1 MKPNTLPVR
10 RTPVSKGVFK
20 RLNAV
25 TRSRRQRVA
34 AAATMD
40 GEHEDNSSKIS
51 GALTIIFLIHIVA
64 IGLIFFHQRF
74 LDNRSSETSET
85 PVAVTPV
92 HVAPVVRSQEN
103 LPRLST
109 GEATYFAEAGDNY
122 SRVATKFGIDEE
134 ALRELNN
141 RVPIGPGQILKLP
154 PRKIVAVE
162 PPEVTAIRDNAPMTR
177 DLGLVEAIP
186 VDVSNAPRALLVRP
200 TVSHEKTISTGSQKS
215 APVASGQTYTV
226 QSGDTVWKI
235 ANKFKVDQNQL
246 MRANGINDPKRLKLG
261 MNLVIPR

>member
-10 RTPVSKGVFK
+10 RTPVSKGIFK

-25 TRSRRQRVA
+25 TRGRRQRVA
-34 AAATMD
+34 ASATMD

-51 GALTIIFLIHIVA
+51 RALTIIFLIHIVA

-74 LDNRSSETSET
+74 LDDRSVET
-85 PVAVTPV
+85 PETVAAKTPV
-92 HVAPVVRSQEN
+92 HVAPVVQQEN

-109 GEATYFAEAGDNY
+109 GEATYFVKAGDNY
-122 SRVATKFGIDEE
+122 SKIATNFNVDEE

-141 RVPIGPGQILKLP
+141 RISIGPGQILKIP
-154 PRKIVAVE
+154 PQKIVAVE
-162 PPEVTAIRDNAPMTR
+162 PPEVAAIRANEPVNR

-200 TVSHEKTISTGSQKS
+200 TISHDKTISTGSTK
-215 APVASGQTYTV
+215 PVASGQTYAV

-246 MRANGINDPKRLKLG
+246 MRANGISDPKKLKLG